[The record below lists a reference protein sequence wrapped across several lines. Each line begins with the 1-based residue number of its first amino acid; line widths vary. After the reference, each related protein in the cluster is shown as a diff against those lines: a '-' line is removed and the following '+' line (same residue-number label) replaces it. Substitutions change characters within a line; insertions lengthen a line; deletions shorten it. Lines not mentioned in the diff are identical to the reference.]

1 MKQVIQLDSNGYAI
15 GFSIAD
21 ESPLEPGVYLIPKD
35 CVDAELPT
43 IPEGKCVKWNG
54 EQFVLEDIPTI
65 IEQIVEEKE
74 LTYYEKRQAEYP
86 NIKDQLD
93 MIYWDK
99 QNGSTNWED
108 SITEIKTKYPKP

>member
-21 ESPLEPGVYLIPKD
+21 ESPLEPGAYLIPKN

-43 IPEGKCVKWNG
+43 IPEAKLAKWTG
-54 EQFVLEDIPTI
+54 DQFVLEDIPVI
-65 IEQIVEEKE
+65 IEQTTQQE
-74 LTYYEKRQAEYP
+74 LTYYEKREAEYP

-93 MIYWDK
+93 MLYWDK
-99 QNGSTNWED
+99 MNQTSTWED
-108 SITEIKTKYPKP
+108 SITKIKTKYPKP